1 VNFWRPKTT
10 EVSEGGIFICRL
22 LKGQCCTYL
31 YFGTAKE
38 NCLKIDTLQLL
49 QRKRCFKGRAAAVAD
64 GAEYFVEIMSTLIM
78 PTRQI
83 VAIQQNNGK

>member
-1 VNFWRPKTT
+1 
-10 EVSEGGIFICRL
+10 
-22 LKGQCCTYL
+22 
-31 YFGTAKE
+31 
-38 NCLKIDTLQLL
+38 LKIDTLQLL
-49 QRKRCFKGRAAAVAD
+49 QRKRRFKGRAAAVAD